1 MSAFCF
7 DFTFKLFSVPGFVCF
22 NFCFLLSQFL
32 FFTFMFLSQLP
43 TPTSG
48 EIERWI
54 IPAAALLS
62 MIGLWKKVFPPRRAD
77 DQFATKVEL
86 QQELAR
92 LRMEMHGHFL
102 ALTEKID
109 QLTTQ
114 MNDRFAK
121 LEAAVARLDERTK
134 PHP

>member
-1 MSAFCF
+1 
-7 DFTFKLFSVPGFVCF
+7 
-22 NFCFLLSQFL
+22 
-32 FFTFMFLSQLP
+32 MFLSQLP